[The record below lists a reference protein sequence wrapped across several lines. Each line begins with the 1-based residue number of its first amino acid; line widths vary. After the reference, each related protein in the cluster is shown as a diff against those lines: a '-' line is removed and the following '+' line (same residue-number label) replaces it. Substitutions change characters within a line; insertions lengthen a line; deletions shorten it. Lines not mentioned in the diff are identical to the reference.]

1 MKKRVAD
8 ILTAS
13 PQAKRMAN
21 LSLGQGRQIAIWE
34 NSYDEVQYSATK
46 GHAFSLYLNGGSGTR
61 RIDGRAKKGAPGA
74 LCIFPEGHSSTWHI
88 TEMFQ
93 FMHLYVDDDV
103 LRAAFARTHDKD
115 ARRLDISEKI
125 LTSPGSLE
133 KPLRLMAKA
142 SLDGDVLAADAGFAE
157 MVAELTD
164 RPLQLSGGLSQ
175 RVLRDVIEWVS
186 ENFETNIRL
195 SDLAQIAEL
204 SEFHFHRM
212 FRQTCGVSPHNWL
225 IQFRVERAKTILMHE
240 PMADISAACGFSSQ
254 SHFIRRFKQQTGVT
268 PGQYVRLM
276 SSGA

>member
-1 MKKRVAD
+1 VRSY
-8 ILTAS
+8 L
-13 PQAKRMAN
+13 N
-21 LSLGQGRQIAIWE
+21 EGLGQAC
-34 NSYDEVQYSATK
+34 
-46 GHAFSLYLNGGSGTR
+46 SLYLNGGSGTR
-61 RIDGRAKKGAPGA
+61 RIDGLAKKGAPGA

-133 KPLRLMAKA
+133 QPLRQMAKA
-142 SLDGDVLAADAGFAE
+142 SFDGDVLAADVGFSE

-195 SDLAQIAEL
+195 SDFAEIAGL

-240 PMADISAACGFSSQ
+240 PMANVSVACGFSSQ

-276 SSGA
+276 SSRA